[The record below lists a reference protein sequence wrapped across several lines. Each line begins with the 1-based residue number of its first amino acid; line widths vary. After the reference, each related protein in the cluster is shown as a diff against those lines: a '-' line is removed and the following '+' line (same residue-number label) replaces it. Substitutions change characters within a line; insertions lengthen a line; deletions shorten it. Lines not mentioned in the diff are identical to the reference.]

1 LVGGSKCSKMLVQVG
16 GVDERWQEERK
27 KITKNVQEELYLGQ
41 EWREQRVE
49 SSIFVVRLLL
59 AG

>member
-1 LVGGSKCSKMLVQVG
+1 MLVQVG